1 MGYKTQMSGTA
12 CVDINECAHEPRP
25 CDFGCNNLEGS
36 YSCSCPPVSLK
47 KTRAMIPIFSC
58 SNYVSFSLVSQGYVL
73 NADGRTCRDL
83 DECLTNQHNCH
94 QLCVNTPGSFQC
106 GCKPGFRAGARSND
120 CVDINECLE
129 SPMLC
134 RPTGS
139 CINSQG
145 SIDFQCVRCY
155 KPEKK

>member
-1 MGYKTQMSGTA
+1 MCSRTA
-12 CVDINECAHEPRP
+12 TLRLRMQQPGRIVLLLLSTGLP
-25 CDFGCNNLEGS
+25 
-36 YSCSCPPVSLK
+36 K

-139 CINSQG
+139 CINTQG
-145 SIDFQCVRCY
+145 SIDFHCVVAQFHKLGKNFY
-155 KPEKK
+155 NLSLL